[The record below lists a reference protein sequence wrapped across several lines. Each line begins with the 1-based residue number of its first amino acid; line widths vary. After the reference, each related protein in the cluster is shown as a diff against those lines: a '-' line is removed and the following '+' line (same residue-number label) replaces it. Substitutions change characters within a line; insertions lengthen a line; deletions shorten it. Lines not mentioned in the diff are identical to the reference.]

1 MLKYVAEYPYKSDES
16 LAVTEYNR
24 YALSCEVVAKGIQP
38 KVMVVENFPNRAKYV
53 K

>member
-24 YALSCEVVAKGIQP
+24 YALSCAGGCEGNTTEGYGGGRFSTTIKD
-38 KVMVVENFPNRAKYV
+38 R
-53 K
+53 